1 MERSPVISW
10 LFHIRV
16 LCKCFK
22 NNAEALC
29 LVNVTIGTIF
39 VKVVS
44 TEVHNIRHILCILPQ
59 SILLLLL
66 DVEYAR
72 KSNRCFPFS

>member
-29 LVNVTIGTIF
+29 FVNMTIGTSF

-72 KSNRCFPFS
+72 KSNKYFPIS

>member
-29 LVNVTIGTIF
+29 LFNMTIGTSF
-39 VKVVS
+39 VEVVS
-44 TEVHNIRHILCILPQ
+44 TEVHDIRHILCMIE
-59 SILLLLL
+59 SIKAS
-66 DVEYAR
+66 V
-72 KSNRCFPFS
+72 